1 MKKLVLTVLGPIL
14 AVATAAF
21 AFVWWERGAPPGFR
35 PEAVDVDVASIDRDH
50 RGVRITGTAHLQARL
65 RQTAG
70 GQTFY
75 VYPLLAK
82 GDTLGREIHVLL
94 RTQVEPDDLY
104 GFEDRTIEGFARPP
118 GNLVDRTVKDT
129 LLKKGYH
136 FTEDFV
142 LVEEWPPED
151 APEG

>member
-1 MKKLVLTVLGPIL
+1 MKKLALTVLAPIL
-14 AVATAAF
+14 AVALAAL

-35 PEAVDVDVASIDRDH
+35 PEAVDVDVGTINRDH
-50 RGVRITGTAHLQARL
+50 RGVRLTGTAHLQARL

-70 GQTFY
+70 GETFY
-75 VYPLLAK
+75 LYPMLPK

-94 RTQVEPDDLY
+94 RTPVQPDDLY

-129 LLKKGYH
+129 LQGKGYH
-136 FTEDFV
+136 FTDDFV
-142 LVEEWPPED
+142 LVEEWPPEPASAD
-151 APEG
+151 